1 MSPSLQS
8 DSASLQLTTTP
19 RHSQAQGSPL
29 WAVTRRSSTSLGGS
43 EDYATTMSAW
53 GGPRTLFEK
62 VTLETGRGVQ
72 GECAGIRGQR
82 EAWETGA
89 SPRAGPG
96 SGRASGPGGPPP
108 SRVCVSSTALGKCAL
123 SAARLGRSRED

>member
-1 MSPSLQS
+1 
-8 DSASLQLTTTP
+8 
-19 RHSQAQGSPL
+19 
-29 WAVTRRSSTSLGGS
+29 
-43 EDYATTMSAW
+43 MSAW

-82 EAWETGA
+82 EAS

-96 SGRASGPGGPPP
+96 SGGARGLGGPRP
-108 SRVCVSSTALGKCAL
+108 SRVCISSPALDKRAL